1 MGKGAITMLLK
12 NATLLLNN
20 KEETADVLIKDGKI
34 AEIGQ
39 DLNAAVEVI
48 DCTGLLLTP
57 GLVDVHVHLR
67 EPGFDHKETIESGTH
82 AAARGGFTTI
92 CPMPNTKPIIDTAD
106 ILSDLN
112 NKIKEKAVIKVL
124 PYVSI
129 TTGLKGE
136 KLVGFEALKAEGAFA
151 FTDDGV
157 GVQSADMMYRAMQAA
172 AKIDM
177 PIVAHTEENTLI
189 YGGAIHEG
197 KTSEKLGIKGIPSI
211 TESTQIA
218 RDVLLAEAADCHYH
232 VCHVSTKESVRV
244 IRDAKRAGI
253 KVTAEVT
260 PHHLVLDEDDIINKD
275 PNFKMNPPLR
285 GSKDR
290 EALIEGLLDGT
301 LDFIATDHAPHHED
315 EKAVGIETAPFGIV
329 GIENAFQLVYTKL
342 VKTGVFTLQQ
352 VIDWMTIKP
361 SEVFKLDSGKI
372 AVGSA
377 ADLTLIDLNREY
389 TLDKNDFLSKSKNTP
404 FHGEQLTSDIV
415 MTIVDGKIVYNN
427 K

>member
-1 MGKGAITMLLK
+1 MLLK

-20 KEETADVLIKDGKI
+20 EEQISDVYIKDGKI

-39 DLNAAVEVI
+39 NLNSDKEVI

-57 GLVDVHVHLR
+57 GFVDVHVHLR
-67 EPGFDHKETIESGTH
+67 EPGFEHKETIKTGTT

-92 CPMPNTKPIIDTAD
+92 CPMPNTNPIIDTPE
-106 ILSDLN
+106 ILRDLN
-112 NKIKEKAVIKVL
+112 TKIKEDALIKVL

-136 KLVGFEALKAEGAFA
+136 ELVDFKSLKAEGAFA

-172 AKIDM
+172 AKLDM
-177 PIVAHTEENTLI
+177 AIVAHTEENTLI

-197 KTSEKLGIKGIPSI
+197 KTSEKLGIKGIPAI

-232 VCHVSTKESVRV
+232 VCHVSTKESVRI

-260 PHHLVLDEDDIINKD
+260 PHHLVLDENNITEKD

-285 GSKDR
+285 GEDDR
-290 EALIEGLLDGT
+290 EALIAGLLDGT

-315 EKAVGIETAPFGIV
+315 EKAAGIETAPFGIV

-352 VIDWMTIKP
+352 VIDWMTVKP
-361 SEVFKLDSGKI
+361 SKVFKLDSGTLET
-372 AVGSA
+372 GEA

-389 TLDKNDFLSKSKNTP
+389 TLDKNEFLSKSKNTP
-404 FHGEQLTSDIV
+404 FHGETLQSDIA
-415 MTIVDGKIVYNN
+415 MTIADGKIVYDN

>member
-1 MGKGAITMLLK
+1 MLLK

-20 KEETADVLIKDGKI
+20 EEQISDVYIKDGKI

-39 DLNAAVEVI
+39 NLNSDKEVI

-57 GLVDVHVHLR
+57 GFVDVHVHLR
-67 EPGFDHKETIESGTH
+67 EPGFEHKETIKTGTT

-92 CPMPNTKPIIDTAD
+92 CPMPNTNPIIDTPE
-106 ILSDLN
+106 ILRDLN
-112 NKIKEKAVIKVL
+112 TKIKEDALIKVL

-136 KLVGFEALKAEGAFA
+136 ELVDFKSLKAEGAFA

-172 AKIDM
+172 AKLDM
-177 PIVAHTEENTLI
+177 AIVAHTEENTLI

-197 KTSEKLGIKGIPSI
+197 KTSEKLGIKGIPAI

-232 VCHVSTKESVRV
+232 VCHVSTKESVRI

-260 PHHLVLDEDDIINKD
+260 PHHLVLDENNITEKD

-285 GSKDR
+285 GEDDR
-290 EALIEGLLDGT
+290 EALIAGLLDGT

-315 EKAVGIETAPFGIV
+315 EKAAGIETAPFGIV

-342 VKTGVFTLQQ
+342 VKQ
-352 VIDWMTIKP
+352 VYLHC
-361 SEVFKLDSGKI
+361 S
-372 AVGSA
+372 
-377 ADLTLIDLNREY
+377 R
-389 TLDKNDFLSKSKNTP
+389 
-404 FHGEQLTSDIV
+404 
-415 MTIVDGKIVYNN
+415 
-427 K
+427 

>member
-1 MGKGAITMLLK
+1 MLLK
-12 NATLLLNN
+12 NATLLHNN
-20 KEETADVLIKDGKI
+20 KEEIIDVLIEDGKI
-34 AEIGQ
+34 KETGKNLSA
-39 DLNAAVEVI
+39 DAEVI
-48 DCTGLLLTP
+48 DCSGLLLTP

-67 EPGFDHKETIESGTH
+67 EPGFEHKETIETGTK

-92 CPMPNTKPIIDTAD
+92 CPMPNTQPIIDTAER
-106 ILSDLN
+106 LNDLN
-112 NKIKEKAVIKVL
+112 SRIEKDAVIKVL

-136 KLVGFEALKAEGAFA
+136 TLVDFNSLKQGGAFA

-157 GVQSADMMYRAMQAA
+157 GVQSADMMYRAMQQA

-177 PIVAHTEENTLI
+177 AIVAHTEENTLI

-197 KTSEKLGIKGIPSI
+197 KTSEKLGVKGIPAI

-218 RDVLLAEAADCHYH
+218 RDVLLAEAAGCHYH

-260 PHHLVLDEDDIINKD
+260 PHHLVLDENDITEKD

-285 GSKDR
+285 GSDDR
-290 EALIEGLLDGT
+290 EALIAGLLDGT

-315 EKAVGIETAPFGIV
+315 EKAAGIETAPFGIV
-329 GIENAFQLVYTKL
+329 GIENAFQLLYTKL

-352 VIDWMTIKP
+352 LIDWMTIKP
-361 SEVFKLDSGKI
+361 SAVFGLNSGTIEANKP
-372 AVGSA
+372 

-389 TLDKNDFLSKSKNTP
+389 KLDKNEFVSKAKNTP
-404 FHGEQLTSDIV
+404 FHGINLTSDIV
-415 MTIVDGKIVYNN
+415 MTIADGKIVYDN

>member
-1 MGKGAITMLLK
+1 MLLK

-20 KEETADVLIKDGKI
+20 KEEISDVLIKDGKI
-34 AEIGQ
+34 AEVGQ
-39 DLNAAVEVI
+39 NLNADTDII

-67 EPGFDHKETIESGTH
+67 EPGFEHKETIKSGAN

-92 CPMPNTKPIIDTAD
+92 CPMPNTKPIIDTPE
-106 ILSDLN
+106 ILRDLN
-112 NKIKEKAVIKVL
+112 SKIKEDAVIKVL

-136 KLVGFEALKAEGAFA
+136 KLVDFKALKAEGAFA

-177 PIVAHTEENTLI
+177 AIVAHTEENTLI

-197 KTSEKLGIKGIPSI
+197 KTSEKLGVKGIPAI

-260 PHHLVLDEDDIINKD
+260 PHHLVLDENDITEKD

-285 GSKDR
+285 GADDR

-315 EKAVGIETAPFGIV
+315 EKAAGIEMAPFGIV

-352 VIDWMTIKP
+352 VVDWMTIKP

-372 AVGSA
+372 AAGRA

-389 TLDKNDFLSKSKNTP
+389 ILDKNDFLSKSKNTP

-415 MTIVDGKIVYNN
+415 MTIADGKIVYDN

>member
-1 MGKGAITMLLK
+1 MLLK

-20 KEETADVLIKDGKI
+20 KEEISDVLIKDGKI
-34 AEIGQ
+34 AEVGQ
-39 DLNAAVEVI
+39 NLNADMDII

-67 EPGFDHKETIESGTH
+67 EPGFEHKETIKSGTN
-82 AAARGGFTTI
+82 AAACGGFTTI
-92 CPMPNTKPIIDTAD
+92 CPMPNTNPIIDTPE
-106 ILSDLN
+106 ILRDLN
-112 NKIKEKAVIKVL
+112 NKIKEDAVIKVL

-136 KLVGFEALKAEGAFA
+136 KLVDFKALKAEGAFA

-172 AKIDM
+172 AKVDM
-177 PIVAHTEENTLI
+177 AIVAHTEENTLI

-197 KTSEKLGIKGIPSI
+197 KTSEKLGVKGIPAI

-260 PHHLVLDEDDIINKD
+260 PHHLVLDENDITEKD

-285 GSKDR
+285 GTDDR

-315 EKAVGIETAPFGIV
+315 EKAAGIETAPFGIV

-352 VIDWMTIKP
+352 LVDWMTIKP

-372 AVGSA
+372 AAGRA

-415 MTIVDGKIVYNN
+415 ITIADGKIVYDN